1 MVADSARYEWPQI
14 PGLGKKTP
22 QTGTITALIVNPNDK
37 SASFALISKVY
48 TQSSPR
54 SFNEAKGLVM
64 SDYQNLLEE
73 EWIKYLKEK
82 YPVRIDEKVLNDV
95 LTKKIQ

>member
-1 MVADSARYEWPQI
+1 
-14 PGLGKKTP
+14 
-22 QTGTITALIVNPNDK
+22 
-37 SASFALISKVY
+37 
-48 TQSSPR
+48 
-54 SFNEAKGLVM
+54 M

-95 LTKKIQ
+95 LTKKIQE